1 MNVSLF
7 ITLLTAFSTVTS
19 LITQFFKK
27 ILDEKGKTYSSNIL
41 VSIVACIVGICGTG
55 VYYILYSIDFNL
67 INVTC
72 MILMGLAT
80 SLGAMVGYDKVA
92 QTIKQLGTKNQ

>member
-7 ITLLTAFSTVTS
+7 ITLLTAFSAVTS
-19 LITQFFKK
+19 LFTQFMKK
-27 ILDEKGKTYSSNIL
+27 ILDEKGKTYSSNVL
-41 VSIVACIVGICGTG
+41 VAIIGCIVGICGTG

-72 MILMGLAT
+72 MILMGLA
-80 SLGAMVGYDKVA
+80 SSMGAALGYDKVT
-92 QTIKQLGTKNQ
+92 QTLKQLSVNK

>member
-19 LITQFFKK
+19 LITQFVKN

-41 VSIVACIVGICGTG
+41 VAIIGCIVGVCGTG
-55 VYYILYSIDFNL
+55 IYYILYTVEFNL

-72 MILMGLAT
+72 MILMGLA
-80 SLGAMVGYDKVA
+80 SSMGAMLGYDKVA
-92 QTIKQLGTKNQ
+92 QTIKQLGINK